1 MRVGVGT
8 ADFVGV
14 GFGVAVALGL
24 GLGVGVAAMT
34 SGEGPDAGELA
45 TSTLEGAGLVG
56 LPTPATARVD
66 AAAGGELTAG
76 VDAAPV
82 DDG

>member
-1 MRVGVGT
+1 
-8 ADFVGV
+8 
-14 GFGVAVALGL
+14 
-24 GLGVGVAAMT
+24 MT

-56 LPTPATARVD
+56 LATPATARVD